1 MTNKTLRIVGDF
13 LIFSDK
19 DCFQKCDNS
28 DSFMAINI
36 NHIISIKRTNF
47 LFNKQEGVEES
58 QIAVIGDSFLV
69 YLSPDEIIEAIETSK
84 KNQETNLHPAPDIH
98 LKYTYRNGQR
108 CASVIANGES
118 VFSTDSNYEAHMFM
132 EELKAKLSTK
142 V

>member
-69 YLSPDEIIEAIETSK
+69 YLSPDEIIEAIEISK
-84 KNQETNLHPAPDIH
+84 KNQETNVRPAPDMC
-98 LKYTYRNGQR
+98 LKMTYPNNERLI
-108 CASVIANGES
+108 SVMVNGES
-118 VFSTDSNYEAHMFM
+118 AFSTTSGYEAHMFM
-132 EELKAKLSTK
+132 EELKIKLSTK